1 MSERPR
7 DAFLM
12 GERCYLRPLRETDI
26 EGNWLHWFN
35 DPEVTRYMLR
45 GSFPTTVESQ
55 TDFYRSVTAGGDS
68 DLVLAIVASD
78 GDVHVGNIG
87 LHRIDWQ
94 NRYAEYGVVIGET
107 EFWGQGIG
115 TEATRLICRQGFDRL
130 GLHRIWLGVFA
141 DHDAAIRMYERIGF
155 KVEGTL
161 REEILR
167 DGRYQDKVV
176 MGLLDEEFR
185 AKNP

>member
-7 DAFLM
+7 DAFLA
-12 GERCYLRPLRETDI
+12 GELCYLRPLREADI
-26 EGNWLHWFN
+26 QGNWLHWFN

-45 GSFPTTVESQ
+45 GTFPTTVESQ
-55 TDFYRSVTAGGDS
+55 RDFYRHVTSGSDS
-68 DLVLAIVASD
+68 DLVLAVIARD

-94 NRYAEYGVVIGET
+94 SRYAEYGVVIGERAV
-107 EFWGQGIG
+107 WGRGIG
-115 TEATRLICRQGFDRL
+115 TEATRLLCRHGFDRL
-130 GLHRIWLGVFA
+130 NLHRIWLGVFA
-141 DHDAAIRMYERIGF
+141 AHAAAIRMYERIGF

-167 DGRYQDKVV
+167 DGRYHDKLI
-176 MGLLDEEFR
+176 MGLLAGELKSID
-185 AKNP
+185 P